1 MGVFTKAK
9 LKSLNSNHLPKSWSP
24 LTDDNFIL
32 VDGKLVIKSMV
43 HKRTIKP
50 LIFI

>member
-1 MGVFTKAK
+1 MGIFTKAK
-9 LKSLNSNHLPKSWSP
+9 LKSLNPNHLPEWWLP

-32 VDGKLVIKSMV
+32 VDGKLVIKPMV

>member
-9 LKSLNSNHLPKSWSP
+9 LKSLNPNHLPESWLL
-24 LTDDNFIL
+24 LTEDNFIL
-32 VDGKLVIKSMV
+32 VDGKLVIKPMV

>member
-9 LKSLNSNHLPKSWSP
+9 LKSVNPDHLPDWWLP
-24 LTDDNFIL
+24 LDDSNFIL
-32 VDGKLVIKSMV
+32 VDGKLVIKPLV
-43 HKRTIKP
+43 PKRTIKP

>member
-9 LKSLNSNHLPKSWSP
+9 LKSLNPNHLPESWSK
-24 LTDDNFIL
+24 LDDNNFIL
-32 VDGKLVIKSMV
+32 IDGKLVLKPMV